1 SWDKVS
7 FHLLPNLENWRKNL
21 VVEKKI
27 IGEIDDFEFLH
38 NEFSR
43 IIRSYFKKGYQKEN
57 SIADYTS
64 GTKAM
69 SAAIVSSAILNKID
83 TLTYVTGKREK
94 GRVVSGTERQYP
106 LSTSSIISKQTIEQA
121 VKDFNI
127 GMFSTAIQMLS
138 SSLIHPVHKITSET
152 IIKLGKF
159 FDYWDKFDFKQAFE
173 IIKNI
178 NEDSLKE
185 LKLSGKLK
193 KLRDNILHHLIQGE
207 LNLYKVDDLLFNAG
221 RRAAEGKFDD
231 AVARIY
237 RAVEMLG
244 QIEFQKEF
252 NCTTSKIIIENFEE
266 YLVDSIKKLCPENER
281 GERQSGLFQTF
292 KILSFASNRYGKLF
306 MDNFSEIRKLMDSR
320 NFSILA

>member
-1 SWDKVS
+1 
-7 FHLLPNLENWRKNL
+7 
-21 VVEKKI
+21 
-27 IGEIDDFEFLH
+27 
-38 NEFSR
+38 
-43 IIRSYFKKGYQKEN
+43 
-57 SIADYTS
+57 
-64 GTKAM
+64 
-69 SAAIVSSAILNKID
+69 
-83 TLTYVTGKREK
+83 
-94 GRVVSGTERQYP
+94 GTERQYP
-106 LSTSSIISKQTIEQA
+106 LSTSSIISKQTIEEA
-121 VKDFNI
+121 VKYFNK
-127 GMFSTAIQMLS
+127 GMFSTVIQMLS
-138 SSLIHPVHKITSET
+138 SSLIHPEHKITSET

-320 NFSILA
+320 NFSILAHGINPVSEKTFSKFYSFITETFELADKGNRNPNFSFPKIELEI